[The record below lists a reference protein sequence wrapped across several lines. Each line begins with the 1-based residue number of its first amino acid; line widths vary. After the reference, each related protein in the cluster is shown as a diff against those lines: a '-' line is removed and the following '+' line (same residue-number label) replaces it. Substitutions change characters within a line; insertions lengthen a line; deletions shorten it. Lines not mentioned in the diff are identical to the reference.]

1 MESIKRDLKNTIL
14 KLLKSFPC
22 VTLIGARQVGKST
35 LLKQVAPDAPFYD
48 LEQNSHFEM
57 IDGDPEL
64 FLKNKDELIVIDE
77 AQLSPALFSALRVK
91 IDQNR
96 KKNSQFLISGSSSP
110 ELLKNISESLAG
122 RVAIVEIPTLTWSE
136 ALNKKQSKF
145 YQSLPKPDDFRVLK
159 KKYSSEDLLKL
170 CTYGL
175 YPEPFLKLKQEEDFF
190 TFNAWQNSYFRTYID
205 RDVRNLFPKLS
216 IESYRRFIKM
226 LSMSSGEIL
235 NYANFAKSLD
245 ISEPSIKNY
254 MEIASGTFIWRNIS
268 VYSNSLKKRLIKS
281 PKGQMRDNVLV
292 NFILKLNSVEDL
304 MSHPS
309 FGNIWE
315 SFVIEQ
321 LIKNLESNL
330 IYGSYYYYR
339 THDGAEV
346 DFILESKQGLIPIE
360 IKSASSTKKSQLKS
374 LTNFIKEHNCPYGLL
389 INLGEEIYQI
399 TENIYQVPASFI

>member
-1 MESIKRDLKNTIL
+1 MDSIKRDLKYTIL

-35 LLKQVAPDAPFYD
+35 LLRQVAPDAPFYD

-77 AQLSPALFSALRVK
+77 AQLSGSLFSALRVK
-91 IDQNR
+91 IDENR

-122 RVAIVEIPTLTWSE
+122 RVAIVEVPTLSWSE
-136 ALNKKQSKF
+136 ALG
-145 YQSLPKPDDFRVLK
+145 K
-159 KKYSSEDLLKL
+159 KKSEFYHLLEKPEKFCNLKLNYDGHDLLKL

-175 YPEPFLKLKQEEDFF
+175 YPEPFLKLKYEEDS
-190 TFNAWQNSYFRTYID
+190 TTYNVWQNSYFRTYID
-205 RDVRNLFPKLS
+205 RDVRSLFPKLNL
-216 IESYRRFIKM
+216 ETYKRFIKM

-235 NYANFAKSLD
+235 NYASYAKSLD

-254 MEIASGTFIWRNIS
+254 MEIASGTFIWRNIP
-268 VYSNSLKKRLIKS
+268 VYSNSMKKRLIKS
-281 PKGQMRDNVLV
+281 PKGQMRDNILI
-292 NFILKLNSVEDL
+292 NFILKFNSVEDL
-304 MSHPS
+304 MSHPN

-321 LIKNLESNL
+321 LVKNLESNL

-346 DFILESKQGLIPIE
+346 DFILESKLGLIPIE
-360 IKSASSTKKSQLKS
+360 IKSGSSTKKSQLKS
-374 LTNFIKEHNCPYGLL
+374 LSNFIKEHNCPYGIV
-389 INLGEEIYQI
+389 INLSEEVYQI
-399 TENIYQVPASFI
+399 TESIYQVPASFI